1 MDGLNKY
8 ASVAGFVM
16 ETVTLFHESIGK
28 SCTHQGKGSK
38 AAQDQ
43 VGQCADKPADSQT
56 TDKGAYTPI
65 DKLALE
71 TSVNKGFLQPLINWI
86 TPMCHTPKNALMTT
100 DTSTKNRQEPP
111 HDISSLLM
119 S

>member
-1 MDGLNKY
+1 MDGVDKY

-16 ETVTLFHESIGK
+16 ETVTLFQECIGK
-28 SCTHQGKGSK
+28 SCTHQGKGGK

-43 VGQCADKPADSQT
+43 VGQCADKSTDGQT
-56 TDKGAYTPI
+56 TDKRTYAPI

-71 TSVNKGFLQPLINWI
+71 TAVNKGPLQPLIDWI
-86 TPMCHTPKNALMTT
+86 TPVCHTPKNALMTT

-111 HDISSLLM
+111 HDINSLLM

>member
-1 MDGLNKY
+1 MDGVDKY

-16 ETVTLFHESIGK
+16 ETVTLFHECIGK
-28 SCTHQGKGSK
+28 SCTHQGKGCK

-43 VGQCADKPADSQT
+43 VGQCPDKSADGQT
-56 TDKGAYTPI
+56 TDKRTYAPI

-71 TSVNKGFLQPLINWI
+71 TAVNKGLLQLLIDWI
-86 TPMCHTPKNALMTT
+86 TLLYHTAKNALITT
-100 DTSTKNRQEPP
+100 LTSTRNRQEPP
-111 HDISSLLM
+111 HDINSLLM

>member
-1 MDGLNKY
+1 MDGMDKY

-16 ETVTLFHESIGK
+16 ETVTLFHECVGK
-28 SCTHQGKGSK
+28 PCTHQGKGGK
-38 AAQDQ
+38 AAQEQ
-43 VGQCADKPADSQT
+43 VGQCADKSTESQT
-56 TDKGAYTPI
+56 TDKGTYAPI

-71 TSVNKGFLQPLINWI
+71 TAVNKGLLQPLIDRI
-86 TPMCHTPKNALMTT
+86 TLLCHTPKNALMTT
-100 DTSTKNRQEPP
+100 DTSTKKRQEPP